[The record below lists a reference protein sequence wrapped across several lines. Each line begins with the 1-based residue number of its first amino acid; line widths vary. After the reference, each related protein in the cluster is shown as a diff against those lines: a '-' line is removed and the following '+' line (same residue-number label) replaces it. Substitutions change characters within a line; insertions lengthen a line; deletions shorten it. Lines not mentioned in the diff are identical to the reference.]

1 MLPSLKALQALEA
14 AARTGSFVAAA
25 QELSIT
31 PAAISASIRALE
43 AQMGRQLFL
52 RTNRRIVPTEA
63 AHEILPRLH
72 TAFQELSSVSRQLG
86 GSAPPARLTV
96 SVPPSVALG
105 WLSTNIHAFLDD
117 NPDLAISIRSD
128 EDPVV
133 FERDRIDVRMSFGR
147 FHYRDQVTTEV
158 LADSAYAVCSPD
170 FARRHALP
178 AAADALLRVPLIH
191 TDWGQSAATFPAWQR
206 WFDTAGLGGHR
217 RSNRGGLTV
226 NSSKVALD
234 LAIGGLGVALIQGL
248 LVADM
253 VERQELVIPVPQRLL
268 LSQPYC
274 LSVSELTTEREP
286 VVAFEQWFRRECE
299 RCVSRLEAMTEALP
313 NTCA

>member
-25 QELSIT
+25 QELSVT

-43 AQMGRQLFL
+43 NQMGRQLFL
-52 RTNRRIVPTEA
+52 RANRRIVPTEA
-63 AHEILPRLH
+63 AHEILPRLN

-96 SVPPSVALG
+96 SVPPSIALG
-105 WLSTNIHAFLDD
+105 WLSTHISEFLDTS
-117 NPDLAISIRSD
+117 PDLAISIRSD
-128 EDPVV
+128 EDPVD
-133 FERDRIDVRMSFGR
+133 FDRERIDLRMSFGR

-158 LADSAYAVCSPD
+158 LTDSAYPVCSPG
-170 FARRHALP
+170 FAQRHGLSST
-178 AAADALLRVPLIH
+178 ADALLRAPLIH

-206 WFDTAGLGGHR
+206 WFDTAGLGTHARWNQG
-217 RSNRGGLTV
+217 SLMV

-234 LAIGGLGVALIQGL
+234 LAIGGLGLALIQGL
-248 LVADM
+248 LVADL
-253 VERQELVIPVPQRLL
+253 VAQRKLVIPVPQRLL

-274 LSVSELTTEREP
+274 LCVSDLTTEREP
-286 VVAFEQWFRRECE
+286 VVAFEQWFSRECE
-299 RCVSRLEAMTEALP
+299 RCVRRLEAITEVLA
-313 NTCA
+313 